1 MKYVIEIPDN
11 VARELKLIAD
21 NVGFKKVEDMYV
33 NYSREVILAAR
44 ADAAASKARSEA
56 VSQSTDLDKLIP
68 GRRDNS

>member
-68 GRRDNS
+68 ERRDNS